1 MNMVAAM
8 PTMQKAIAMVEAQ
21 PSQMAPLMHP
31 LASAGE
37 IRASANVQAMV
48 KIAFMILLRN
58 DDLAGSSRLN
68 DGPSVRSPVDGN
80 RCAAAADGNAAAD
93 GRSPAFWGAF
103 GGWGGAAQAT
113 HLRADPRINPRR
125 ARSFLTS
132 EAGKI
137 AIMKT
142 EDSGCGHR
150 MIRFRGV
157 QG

>member
-21 PSQMAPLMHP
+21 PSQMALLMQS
-31 LASAGE
+31 LGFRWRDQGE
-37 IRASANVQAMV
+37 CEHAPMA

-68 DGPSVRSPVDGN
+68 DGRSVRSPVDGN
-80 RCAAAADGNAAAD
+80 RCAAAIDGNAGAD

-113 HLRADPRINPRR
+113 HLRADPRNRPASSGLVPHVGGR
-125 ARSFLTS
+125 
-132 EAGKI
+132 
-137 AIMKT
+137 
-142 EDSGCGHR
+142 EDSDHEN
-150 MIRFRGV
+150 
-157 QG
+157 